1 MFVSTRI
8 KRLDQQLSFEFI
20 VLGLSITKERTSFN
34 NAIIKTE
41 QKIMIKH
48 DGIKDQI
55 YPSIIEGKRNNFT
68 FQNLHL
74 NYH

>member
-1 MFVSTRI
+1 
-8 KRLDQQLSFEFI
+8 
-20 VLGLSITKERTSFN
+20 
-34 NAIIKTE
+34 
-41 QKIMIKH
+41 MIKQ